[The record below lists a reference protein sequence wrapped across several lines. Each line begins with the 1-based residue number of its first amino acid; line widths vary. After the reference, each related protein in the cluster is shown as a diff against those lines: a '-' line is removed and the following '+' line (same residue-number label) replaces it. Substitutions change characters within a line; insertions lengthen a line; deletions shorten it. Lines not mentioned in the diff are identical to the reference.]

1 MQISAPGES
10 LKKPGLHA
18 MHASALS
25 LPVSKLAVPAGQRM
39 HASLLFAPMLG
50 LYEPAWHGVKA
61 SAALAARS
69 IAQYLRRNAARAT
82 GSLLSFARKR

>member
-1 MQISAPGES
+1 MHTAKPTSLAWLPGKHGAQALAS
-10 LKKPGLHA
+10 LLPGTGL
-18 MHASALS
+18 AL
-25 LPVSKLAVPAGQRM
+25 PAGHGM
-39 HASLLFAPMLG
+39 HASLLSAPMLG

-61 SAALAARS
+61 SAALAALS